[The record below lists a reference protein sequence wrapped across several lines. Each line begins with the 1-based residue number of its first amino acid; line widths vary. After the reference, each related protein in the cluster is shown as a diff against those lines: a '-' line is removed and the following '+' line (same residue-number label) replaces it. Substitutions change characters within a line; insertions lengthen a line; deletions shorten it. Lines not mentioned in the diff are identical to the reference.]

1 MDSRALKVSMSDTAG
16 RPDRMKDHSTWKPT
30 LHESVRKSIESRFN
44 VAALVQETSNAL
56 LFVQ

>member
-1 MDSRALKVSMSDTAG
+1 MSDTAG

-44 VAALVQETSNAL
+44 VAVLVQETSNAL

>member
-16 RPDRMKDHSTWKPT
+16 RPDQMKDHSALKPT
-30 LHESVRKSIESRFN
+30 LHESIRKNIESRFN

-56 LFVQ
+56 LSVQ